1 MTDTQKKNKLECNK
15 STPGKSTNIAA
26 AAEFFIKYQLPWFN
40 SSCSAISSEN
50 NSVHNI
56 FNRDPLAKFL
66 FGKRKFL
73 NKSLDDILNRI
84 KEREKIK
91 DRNTWEIDQEI
102 CQIHTSM
109 LNHPKN
115 RYAIDMSLLKS
126 YNALQQHVNALDH
139 AKRAEEIS
147 CWRDVTRLKNDLRE
161 SIKELEQEKRKQ
173 SLLLGDINGRRL

>member
-1 MTDTQKKNKLECNK
+1 M
-15 STPGKSTNIAA
+15 
-26 AAEFFIKYQLPWFN
+26 
-40 SSCSAISSEN
+40 
-50 NSVHNI
+50 
-56 FNRDPLAKFL
+56 
-66 FGKRKFL
+66 
-73 NKSLDDILNRI
+73 DDILNRI

-102 CQIHTSM
+102 CQVHTFM
-109 LNHPKN
+109 LNHPRN

-126 YNALQQHVNALDH
+126 YNALQQQVNALDH